1 MQPRTPVSALA
12 MALAVAFAATELGV
26 DAARAQGA
34 TVWKIVTQRDQ
45 LTDRVSRIAMTLPKS
60 EPRQEGK
67 SVTTALIISC
77 GSPFPNGPTHPQLT
91 ILFTPLQHMFH
102 AAAVA
107 TRYRFDEGPIRDY
120 KLQIPGKNGSYAVML
135 PKMSDQD
142 LVAARRLRA
151 EVYLPHTT
159 NVLLDFNVVGAADA
173 VKAIACQLRARPGKQ
188 SRPTPSDRPAAPGR
202 AAGAPRPRARK
213 RARWQGKSRRR

>member
-1 MQPRTPVSALA
+1 VQPRTPVSALA
-12 MALAVAFAATELGV
+12 VALAVAFAATGLGV

-142 LVAARRLRA
+142 PVADLVAARRLRA

-173 VKAIACQLRARPGKQ
+173 VKAIACQ
-188 SRPTPSDRPAAPGR
+188 
-202 AAGAPRPRARK
+202 
-213 RARWQGKSRRR
+213 